1 MGRVKLKD
9 CINISRLE
17 MHKKEN
23 NPFWRKTQE
32 NLNHQA
38 SFPAWERGFLIF
50 VDLSKLSSRWKHM
63 KSWRIINLSPAGRV
77 LPIMAF
83 TWRLR
88 PKGVL
93 FQAKVGTLSSSQ
105 VQLYSSWFLYLNR
118 ELNQRRR
125 RRQRERQKT
134 NRFRLEKW
142 QFCTCITLFVH
153 FFAVVTRLQRK
164 SV

>member
-1 MGRVKLKD
+1 
-9 CINISRLE
+9 
-17 MHKKEN
+17 
-23 NPFWRKTQE
+23 
-32 NLNHQA
+32 
-38 SFPAWERGFLIF
+38 
-50 VDLSKLSSRWKHM
+50 
-63 KSWRIINLSPAGRV
+63 
-77 LPIMAF
+77 MAF

-134 NRFRLEKW
+134 NRFRLEK
-142 QFCTCITLFVH
+142 
-153 FFAVVTRLQRK
+153 
-164 SV
+164 